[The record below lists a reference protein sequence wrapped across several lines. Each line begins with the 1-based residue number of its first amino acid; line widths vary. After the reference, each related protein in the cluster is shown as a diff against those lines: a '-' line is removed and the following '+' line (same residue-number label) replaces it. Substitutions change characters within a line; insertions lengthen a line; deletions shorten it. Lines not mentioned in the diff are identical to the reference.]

1 MRARIHRGAQEVGG
15 SCVELEADGRSIL
28 VDVGL
33 PLDCADLSE
42 VKLPEVAATSR
53 LLGAIISHS
62 HPDHCGLA
70 GKLEAETP
78 VFAGRDTDEILKVAA
93 RYSRFTPPRVSG
105 HFKHGVPFDVG
116 PFTVTPHLVDHSAYD
131 AYAFLIEADGRR
143 LFYSGDFRGHGR
155 KAGLFKRMLREP
167 PADINALLLEGTSVG
182 RVACDEVDERAV
194 EQKSAELFKAT
205 EGLVLTMYSP
215 QNVDRLVSVYRAAK
229 RSGRTLVMD
238 LYGAEV
244 VKALDRDSI
253 PQPGW
258 DGVRVYVPN
267 SQRQGVI
274 RTGEFD
280 RIDAVR
286 SSRIFLDELLAEP
299 SRFTMTFRESMAP
312 ELSAVLDAPGTTAV
326 WMMWPGYLEDGRGNV
341 QSLFEERGIPMSI
354 AHTSGHARV
363 EDLQLLAGAIEADKV
378 VPIHTDSPELFDGLF
393 DRVEPHPDGAWWAV

>member
-15 SCVELEADGRSIL
+15 SCVELEADGQSLL

-33 PLDCADLSE
+33 PLDCADTSTVE
-42 VKLPEVAATSR
+42 LPEVATTSR

-70 GKLEAETP
+70 GRLGPETP
-78 VFAGRDTDEILKVAA
+78 VFSGRDTEAIIKVAA
-93 RYSRFTPPRVSG
+93 RYSRFTAPRVSG
-105 HFKHGVPFDVG
+105 HFTDGAPLDIG
-116 PFTVTPHLVDHSAYD
+116 PFKVTPHLVDHSAYD

-155 KAGLFKRMLREP
+155 KAGLFNRMVRRP
-167 PADINALLLEGTSVG
+167 PSDIHALLLEGTSVG
-182 RVACDEVDERAV
+182 RTACGQIDEQGVER
-194 EQKSAELFKAT
+194 ESAEVFKAA

-238 LYGAEV
+238 LYGAEL
-244 VKALDRDSI
+244 VKALDRNSI

-258 DGVRVYVPN
+258 DGVRVYVPK

-274 RTGEFD
+274 KTGEFD
-280 RIDAVR
+280 RIDAIR
-286 SSRIFLDELLAEP
+286 SSRVFLDDLLAEP
-299 SRFTMTFRESMAP
+299 RRFAMTFRESMAP
-312 ELSAVLDAPGTTAV
+312 ELGAVLEAPGTAAV
-326 WMMWPGYLEDGRGNV
+326 WMMWPGYLEDGRGNI
-341 QSLFEERGIPMSI
+341 QTLFKEHGVPMSI
-354 AHTSGHARV
+354 AHSSGHARV
-363 EDLQLLAGAIEADKV
+363 EDLQRLAGAIEAEKV

-393 DRVEPHPDGAWWAV
+393 DRVEPHPDGEWWAV